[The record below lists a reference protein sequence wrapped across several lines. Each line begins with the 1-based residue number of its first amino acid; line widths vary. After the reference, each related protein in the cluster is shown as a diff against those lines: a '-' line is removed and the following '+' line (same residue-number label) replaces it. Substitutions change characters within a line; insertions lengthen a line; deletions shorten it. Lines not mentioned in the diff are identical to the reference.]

1 MNLKASNI
9 ILLISIIFFS
19 TTTSIY
25 AFNITYFLD
34 QHPQFSTFNNL
45 LTKTGV
51 AAGINKQGT
60 VTVLVVDNSAVGP
73 LTSVPQTTLGY
84 ILATHV
90 ILDYY
95 DSIKLGNLDGKSVKA
110 TNLFQETGKTNGGQ
124 GLLNISKSG
133 GDIFFGSTAKGA
145 PQDSKMVKVLA
156 SQPFHISVIQISKPI
171 VTPGLEQGPPTAP
184 SSSPTASPPTPTAA
198 PPPKSVEAPAPG
210 PSGDDDDGCSADS
223 PRGDSEGPSPAPA
236 SGPAPGPAPLADEA
250 DKEAP
255 AKSVPHKNG
264 GARLSVAGGVVTC
277 VMGLVALA
285 HNYL

>member
-1 MNLKASNI
+1 
-9 ILLISIIFFS
+9 
-19 TTTSIY
+19 
-25 AFNITYFLD
+25 
-34 QHPQFSTFNNL
+34 
-45 LTKTGV
+45 V
-51 AAGINKQGT
+51 AAGINNQGT

-84 ILATHV
+84 ILATQV

-110 TNLFQETGKTNGGQ
+110 TNLFQQTGKTNGGQ

-133 GDIFFGSTAKGA
+133 GDIVFGSTAKGA

-184 SSSPTASPPTPTAA
+184 SSSPTASPSTPTAA

-210 PSGDDDDGCSADS
+210 PSEDDDGCSADS
-223 PRGDSEGPSPAPA
+223 PRADDEGPSPAPA
-236 SGPAPGPAPLADEA
+236 SGPAPGPAPQADEA

-264 GARLSVAGGVVTC
+264 GVRLSVAGGVVAG
-277 VMGLVALA
+277 VVGLVALA
-285 HNYL
+285 HYL